1 MKILD
6 SKFVQGFIKMAN
18 MEERLQAVVSQ
29 AETDGAKWHTI
40 IHGNNTT
47 TVPTENGNVPTVAKQ
62 MKDVHDEVVNG
73 VIDYM
78 TECQTARDVAIQTKN
93 ETIAVKNET
102 NTIKGDVTTLRN
114 ETESLKNQSQ
124 TVFNNIATATSS
136 AVQTV
141 QIEGATQVTNV
152 QNAVAEQVAEATSQA
167 NRAEQATSTKVNT
180 NLSNITKETL
190 FSKMFSKY
198 VNGKTWYRVWPDG
211 WIEQGGESAA
221 GTSVTITFP
230 KAFKDT
236 NYTVVATTI
245 GTNGEI
251 YAQCIQRTSVSQ
263 MVIYNRGGS
272 SSQAKSWYACG
283 Y

>member
-1 MKILD
+1 
-6 SKFVQGFIKMAN
+6 MAN

-29 AETDGAKWHTI
+29 AEIDGAKWHTI

-47 TVPTENGNVPTVAKQ
+47 TVPTENGSVPTVSKQ
-62 MKDVHDEVVNG
+62 MKDVHDQVVNG

-124 TVFNNIATATSS
+124 TVFNNIAKATSS

-152 QNAVAEQVAEATSQA
+152 QSAVAEQVAEATSQA

-180 NLSNITKETL
+180 DLSNITKDTI
-190 FSKMFSKY
+190 FSKMFTKY

-211 WIEQGGESAA
+211 WIEQGGEAAA

-230 KAFKDT
+230 KAFKNT

-245 GTNGEI
+245 SMMLKHTPFGSRISKKIMT
-251 YAQCIQRTSVSQ
+251 RL
-263 MVIYNRGGS
+263 VI
-272 SSQAKSWYACG
+272 
-283 Y
+283 

>member
-1 MKILD
+1 
-6 SKFVQGFIKMAN
+6 MAN

-114 ETESLKNQSQ
+114 ETETLKNQSQ

-152 QNAVAEQVAEATSQA
+152 QSAVAEQVAEATSQA

-180 NLSNITKETL
+180 DLSNITKDTI
-190 FSKMFSKY
+190 FSKMFTKY

-211 WIEQGGESAA
+211 WIEQGGEAAA

-230 KAFKDT
+230 KAFKNT

-245 GTNGEI
+245 GTNSEI
-251 YAQCIQRTSVSQ
+251 YAQCIQRTSASQ
-263 MVIYNRGGS
+263 MIIYNRGGS

>member
-1 MKILD
+1 
-6 SKFVQGFIKMAN
+6 MAN

-251 YAQCIQRTSVSQ
+251 YAQCIAGSCLSPIIGRISQ
-263 MVIYNRGGS
+263 PSFTLIFE
-272 SSQAKSWYACG
+272 
-283 Y
+283 

>member
-1 MKILD
+1 
-6 SKFVQGFIKMAN
+6 MAN

-251 YAQCIQRTSVSQ
+251 YAQCIAS
-263 MVIYNRGGS
+263 
-272 SSQAKSWYACG
+272 CG
-283 Y
+283 